1 MSIAFGRSEPA
12 GVGGGP
18 DNSTRIYHGRV
29 IGSAS
34 VAMAMTAPGQTAAI
48 SVFVDA
54 LITSLQVSR
63 SSVATAYAIGS
74 LAGALVMPL
83 LGRMLD
89 RLGPRRAMATIGCC
103 FGGVLLAAGA
113 VTELVGLTA
122 AFVGIRIGGQG
133 ALSLAATTA
142 VAVYVRRRAGLVTG
156 IVTAIGTS
164 AISLAPL
171 VLEHLLRDL
180 GWRAVWQWQGWV
192 VLVLTVPVALFGLP
206 RRVRTAPDPVAGPA
220 PGTAPGTAHGSEAE
234 TSVPDRPVARRP
246 LRYAGRT
253 SVFWIVIGGVGVCS
267 LITTA
272 LTFHQVS
279 LLGERGLDVA
289 EAAAT
294 FVPQLLAGLL
304 ASFLVGWLADH
315 VGDRVLVVGV
325 MVLLALTTLGAG
337 WVRPGWSA
345 LVYGL
350 ALGACV
356 GGIRTFKGVAFRG
369 CVEPA
374 RIAVLRG
381 AVHAAVIGASAI
393 GPLVLAVGRGLSS
406 SYHGTLVGL
415 SLLPVLVVLAVCLTR
430 PRSDRLRGG
439 RDR

>member
-1 MSIAFGRSEPA
+1 MSLTFGRPDPTA
-12 GVGGGP
+12 VGGEPG
-18 DNSTRIYHGRV
+18 NSTRSYHGRV

-48 SVFVDA
+48 SVFVDP

-63 SSVATAYAIGS
+63 SSVAMAHAIGS
-74 LAGALVMPL
+74 LAGVLVMPL

-89 RLGPRRAMATIGCC
+89 RLGPRRAMAVIGCC
-103 FGGVLLAAGA
+103 FGGVLLAAGT
-113 VTELVGLTA
+113 VTEVVGLTT

-142 VAVYVRRRAGLVTG
+142 VAVYVHRRTGLVMG
-156 IVTAIGTS
+156 VVTAIGTS

-171 VLEHLLRDL
+171 ALEHLIRDL
-180 GWRAVWQWQGWV
+180 GWRAVWQWEGCA
-192 VLVLTVPVALFGLP
+192 VLALTLPAALLVLP
-206 RRVRTAPDPVAGPA
+206 RRVRTDAGTAAGVGSTGASRGRP
-220 PGTAPGTAHGSEAE
+220 PGTPVRTGAP
-234 TSVPDRPVARRP
+234 VPDRT
-246 LRYAGRT
+246 LRNAGRT
-253 SVFWIVIGGVGVCS
+253 SVFWIVIGGAAVCS

-289 EAAAT
+289 EAAAN

-304 ASFLVGWLADH
+304 ASFLVGWSADYI
-315 VGDRVLVVGV
+315 GDRALVVAV
-325 MVLLALTTLGAG
+325 MVLLALTTIGAG

-356 GGIRTFKGVAFRG
+356 GGIRTFKAVAFRG
-369 CVEPA
+369 CVGPG
-374 RIAVLRG
+374 RLGVLRG

-393 GPLVLAVGRGLSS
+393 GPLVLAVGRGWSS
-406 SYHGTLVGL
+406 SYHGTLVAL
-415 SLLPVLVVLAVCLTR
+415 SLLPALVVLAVCLSR
-430 PRSDRLRGG
+430 PGHRR
-439 RDR
+439 